1 MNIGCDKSFL
11 SISVVKLNTDS
22 FHCTRVLSYIQ
33 SQTAEITFFE
43 KNRNVNLNN
52 PLWFNFYEYPLKSIN
67 KKFSLNSI
75 WYDVV
80 LVHSVSYQI
89 VHEKSTILTNIRLWL
104 VQRLYDVR
112 LGCQPTVKI
121 AELELKLPAK
131 MEKRDDGPWKI
142 NEAFLGC

>member
-22 FHCTRVLSYIQ
+22 LYSCTVVYTVSNRWNHFLW
-33 SQTAEITFFE
+33 

-131 MEKRDDGPWKI
+131 MEKGMMAHERSMRP
-142 NEAFLGC
+142 F